1 MIPLTEIAQSHV
13 RCILKPG
20 DIAIDATVGNGFDT
34 QLLAESV
41 GPTGFVYGFDIQPA
55 ALQATSRR
63 LTEACLN
70 NVSLLQINHA
80 EMRTAIPCELHGRI
94 SAIMWNLGYL
104 PGGDKQLTTTMQ
116 STLAAIQTGL
126 ALLACGGVMTIIAY
140 TGHPGGL
147 EETAAV
153 EALLRGLD
161 PNEYQFTEPSPAS
174 NRNSPPRL
182 FVVRRC
188 IG

>member
-1 MIPLTEIAQSHV
+1 MIPLTEIAQTLV
-13 RCILKPG
+13 RSTLKSG
-20 DIAIDATVGNGFDT
+20 DIAIDATAGNGFDT
-34 QLLAESV
+34 QFLAESV
-41 GPTGFVYGFDIQPA
+41 GPTGMVYGFDIQLA
-55 ALQATSRR
+55 AIQATSRR
-63 LTEACLN
+63 LAEACLN
-70 NVSLLQINHA
+70 NVQLLQRDHA
-80 EMRTAIPCELHGRI
+80 EMRSAIPLEFHGRI

-104 PGGDKQLTTTMQ
+104 PGGDKQLTTTLQ
-116 STLAAIQTGL
+116 STLAAIQSGI
-126 ALLACGGVMTIIAY
+126 ALLADGGIMTIIAY

-153 EALLRGLD
+153 EALLKGLN

-174 NRNSPPRL
+174 NRTSPPRL